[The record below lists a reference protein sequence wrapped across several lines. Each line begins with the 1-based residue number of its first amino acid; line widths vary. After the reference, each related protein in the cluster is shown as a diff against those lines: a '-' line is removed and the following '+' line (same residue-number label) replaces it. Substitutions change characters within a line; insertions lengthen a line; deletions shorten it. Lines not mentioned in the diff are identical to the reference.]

1 MLAFRIIT
9 LLVLGT
15 IAWEDLRERS
25 IHWWLLPLLALA
37 MVVPAWIELPF
48 WELSAQ
54 VGFNLLFLAL
64 QLGGLLLFVLLR
76 NRRWVDPVN
85 RYIGSGDLFF
95 FLVLA
100 LGLSKANFV
109 LFYLSGLALCIPA
122 YLLLVRLWPAT
133 ERTVPTAG
141 FLALYLMLWSV
152 VDLACLSYGLYTGS
166 MAENLLGHA
175 G

>member
-1 MLAFRIIT
+1 MLAFRFIT

-25 IHWWLLPLLALA
+25 IHWWLLPVLAIA
-37 MVVPAWIELPF
+37 MLVPAWVELPM
-48 WELSAQ
+48 WELGAQ
-54 VGFNLLFLAL
+54 MGFNLLFLGM
-64 QLGGLLLFVLLR
+64 QLGGLLLFVVLR
-76 NRRWVDPVN
+76 NRGWVDPVN
-85 RYIGSGDLFF
+85 RYIGSGDLYF

-100 LGLSKANFV
+100 LGLSSANFV

-122 YLLLVRLWPAT
+122 YLLLVKLWPAT

-141 FLALYLMLWSV
+141 FLALYLMLWCM
-152 VDLACLSYGLYTGS
+152 VDLFCNSCGLFTGS